1 MSGPELSDDLA
12 YVMFTSGSTGRPK
25 GVMVPHV
32 GVVNLLLGAQN
43 RYAPE
48 VGSVFGVPTPYV
60 FDVSV
65 YNIFS
70 SLIVFRGSCRLL
82 HDGSALAMPPAA
94 ADLYTHLAAV
104 PSILAVS
111 RVSPSV
117 RHLQVGGEALT
128 RSAVEA
134 VPSGADL
141 YNYYGPTE
149 AAIWATRRVVP
160 EAERKMA
167 VGHGKVGQVPND
179 GRLLSSIG
187 RPLVNVT
194 CYTVDPDSAPAR
206 PRLQPVGVY
215 GELWLGG
222 IQVARGYLRR
232 PELTADRFV
241 ANPWAHAGGLSPDSL
256 AYRTGDRVRWFSDG
270 ELQFGGRLDSQVK
283 LRGQRL
289 ELGEIEHAICSQ
301 PGVLEA
307 VALLRTE
314 GPEPMIVA
322 YVHPKSVVTDAKLDT
337 EASEA
342 GGALPLGQISLL
354 AGLRDVLPSY
364 MLPSLVVGVDHWPR
378 TGSDKIDRL
387 PAPLALLSSLPR
399 VLSRQR
405 PSIKAGGG
413 RAARRR

>member
-1 MSGPELSDDLA
+1 
-12 YVMFTSGSTGRPK
+12 
-25 GVMVPHV
+25 MVPHV
-32 GVVNLLLGAQN
+32 WVVNLLLGAQN

-94 ADLYTHLAAV
+94 ADSYTHLAAV

-167 VGHGKVGQVPND
+167 VGHGKDWASAKRWAAAFVHRP
-179 GRLLSSIG
+179 
-187 RPLVNVT
+187 PLVNVT

-232 PELTADRFV
+232 PKLTADRFV

-256 AYRTGDRVRWFSDG
+256 AYCTGDRVRWFSDG

-289 ELGEIEHAICSQ
+289 ELGEIDAISQ

-342 GGALPLGQISLL
+342 GVRCLWARS
-354 AGLRDVLPSY
+354 
-364 MLPSLVVGVDHWPR
+364 
-378 TGSDKIDRL
+378 
-387 PAPLALLSSLPR
+387 LSSPAFATCFRLTCCRRSWWAWTTGRERAAIRSTAQPPGASGAPPAACHEC
-399 VLSRQR
+399 SRASVHR
-405 PSIKAGGG
+405 SKPWGGR